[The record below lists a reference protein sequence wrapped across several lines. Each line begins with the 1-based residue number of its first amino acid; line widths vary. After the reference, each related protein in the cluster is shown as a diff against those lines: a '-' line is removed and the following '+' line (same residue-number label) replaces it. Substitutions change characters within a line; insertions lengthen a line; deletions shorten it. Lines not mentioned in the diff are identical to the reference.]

1 MSKVKYAA
9 AGLVLGCC
17 MFFAAASM
25 LSMSSGAR
33 VFVYQGF

>member
-1 MSKVKYAA
+1 MPTLKFAA

>member
-1 MSKVKYAA
+1 MSNLKYAA
-9 AGLVLGCC
+9 AGLALGCGL
-17 MFFAAASM
+17 FFAAASM